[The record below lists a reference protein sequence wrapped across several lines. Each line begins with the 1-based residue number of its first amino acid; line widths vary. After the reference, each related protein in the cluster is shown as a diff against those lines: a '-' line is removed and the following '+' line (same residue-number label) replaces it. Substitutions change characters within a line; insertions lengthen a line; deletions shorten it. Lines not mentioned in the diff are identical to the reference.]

1 VTHAPAEPLAP
12 ESAQAEVDDVHARIE
27 AVLYDSLE
35 EQWDEVLSQW
45 DGAEASDRADVR
57 ATVAAVRDEIFEG
70 LRPVES
76 NDELQRGL
84 AVAYLETKCRWT
96 LLNTRIQYQTAQNGP
111 PQDAL
116 LYRATCVSLIVQAL
130 EPLLEPEAVQSVA
143 GMFADPV
150 SG

>member
-1 VTHAPAEPLAP
+1 MTYASTESLAP
-12 ESAQAEVDDVHARIE
+12 EPAQAGVDDVQSHVE
-27 AVLYDSLE
+27 AALHDSLE

-70 LRPVES
+70 LRPIES

-84 AVAYLETKCRWT
+84 AVAYLQTKCRWT
-96 LLNTRIQYQTAQNGP
+96 LLNTRIQHQTAQNGQP
-111 PQDAL
+111 HEAL

-130 EPLLEPEAVQSVA
+130 EPLLEPETVQSVA
-143 GMFADPV
+143 GLFAESV